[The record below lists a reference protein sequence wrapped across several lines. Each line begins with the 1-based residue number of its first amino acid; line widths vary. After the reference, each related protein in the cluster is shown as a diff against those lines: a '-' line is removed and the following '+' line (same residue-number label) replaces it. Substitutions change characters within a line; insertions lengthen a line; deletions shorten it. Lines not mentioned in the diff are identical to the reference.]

1 MIRARRTIRRSIR
14 SKKRESVMVA
24 AVRVH
29 KAGGPEVLTYEEV
42 DLPAPGPGQIRI
54 KQGAIGINYIDTYFR
69 QGAYPPPNGYPFI
82 AGNEG
87 SGDVVAVGSGVTD
100 IKVGDRVA
108 AVAPLGGYAS
118 ERILPADRAVKVPSN
133 ISHEQA
139 AGMMLKGMTA
149 EYLLRRTFKVEKG
162 HTVLVHAAAGGV
174 GLILCQWAKHLGA
187 TVIGTVGS
195 KDKAELA
202 RQNGA
207 DHTILYKDE
216 DFAAKV
222 KDITGGKL
230 CDVVYDGVG
239 KTTFPGS
246 LDCLRPLGMFV
257 SYGAASGQIDAFN
270 INILQFKGSLFA
282 TRPTL
287 NHYAAKRE
295 DLVAIAKDL
304 FDVVGSGAVKIDVSG
319 SYALKDARKA
329 HEDLEGRKTTGSLIL
344 KP

>member
-1 MIRARRTIRRSIR
+1 MIKAIRFEKTGGSDVLQYVDYDLPPPAKGQVQVKHTAIGVNFIDTYHRTGLYALPLPSGLG
-14 SKKRESVMVA
+14 SEAAGTVA
-24 AVRVH
+24 ALGEGVTGFQIGDRV
-29 KAGGPEVLTYEEV
+29 GYSS
-42 DLPAPGPGQIRI
+42 
-54 KQGAIGINYIDTYFR
+54 GAIGSYAEAN
-69 QGAYPPPNGYPFI
+69 NVI
-82 AGNEG
+82 ATKL
-87 SGDVVAVGSGVTD
+87 V
-100 IKVGDRVA
+100 K
-108 AVAPLGGYAS
+108 
-118 ERILPADRAVKVPSN
+118 LPAGIDD
-133 ISHEQA
+133 ETA
-139 AGMMLKGMTA
+139 AAILLKGMTA
-149 EYLLRRTFKVEKG
+149 QYLLRRTFKVEKG
-162 HTVLVHAAAGGV
+162 QTILIHAAAGGV

-195 KDKAELA
+195 KDKADLA

-222 KDITGGKL
+222 KEITGGKL

-246 LDCLRPLGMFV
+246 LDCIRPLGMFV
-257 SYGAASGQIDAFN
+257 SYGSASGQIDAFN

-304 FDVVGSGAVKIDVSG
+304 FDVVGSGAVKIGVSNK
-319 SYALKDARKA
+319 YALKDARKA

-344 KP
+344 TP

>member
-1 MIRARRTIRRSIR
+1 
-14 SKKRESVMVA
+14 MVA

-29 KAGGPEVLTYEEV
+29 KTGGPEVLTFEDIEV
-42 DLPAPGPGQIRI
+42 PAPGQGQVKI
-54 KQGAIGINYIDTYFR
+54 KQHACGVNFIDCYFR
-69 QGAYPPPNGYPFI
+69 MGLYPSPVGMPFV

-87 SGDVVAVGSGVTD
+87 AGEVIAVGPGVTD
-100 IKVGDRVA
+100 LKVGDRVA
-108 AVAPLGGYAS
+108 YVVPLGGYAA
-118 ERILPADRAVKVPSN
+118 ERLLPADRSVKIPDK
-133 ISHEQA
+133 ISYEQA

-149 EYLLRRTFKVEKG
+149 QYLLNRTFKVGKG
-162 HTVLVHAAAGGV
+162 MTVLMHAAAGGV

-195 KDKAELA
+195 KDKGELA
-202 RQNGA
+202 KKNGA
-207 DHTILYKDE
+207 DHVILYKDE
-216 DFAAKV
+216 DFVAKV

-239 KTTFPGS
+239 KTTFPAS
-246 LDCLRPLGMFV
+246 LDCIRPLGMFV
-257 SYGAASGQIDAFN
+257 SFGSSSGQVDAFN

-304 FDVVGSGAVKIDVSG
+304 FDVVGSGAVKIDVSR
-319 SYALKDARKA
+319 SYPLKDAKRA
-329 HEDLEGRKTTGSLIL
+329 HEELESRKTTGSLIL